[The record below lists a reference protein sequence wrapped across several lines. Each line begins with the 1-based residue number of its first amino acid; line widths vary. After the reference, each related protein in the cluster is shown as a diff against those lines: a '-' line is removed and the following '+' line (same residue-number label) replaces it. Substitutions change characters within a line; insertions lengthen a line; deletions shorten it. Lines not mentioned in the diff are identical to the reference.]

1 MVSEGLAAL
10 IHETMASKED
20 IKEGRS
26 EVVNLRTDQTPRSRP
41 RRIRIQKE
49 PPENG
54 SFSMPAAIPAQI
66 ITPEHS
72 SCHGPAGY
80 SDRALGHP

>member
-1 MVSEGLAAL
+1 MASEGLAAL

-20 IKEGRS
+20 IKDVRS
-26 EVVNLRTDQTPRSRP
+26 EVVNLRTDQTPRRRP
-41 RRIRIQKE
+41 RSIRIQKK

-54 SFSMPAAIPAQI
+54 GFHMPAPTPAQI

-72 SCHGPAGY
+72 SCHSPARY
-80 SDRALGHP
+80 SNQALGHP